1 MQMYCFSQLGHF
13 QINNSPLSIFFC
25 SSGFKVTLMEEY
37 KVILPSVPQFGQ
49 ITSLLIRLVILLFV
63 FYCYVN
69 NPIAYSFVTHKYFS
83 ISPFPFIVFL

>member
-1 MQMYCFSQLGHF
+1 MYCFSQLGHF

-49 ITSLLIRLVILLFV
+49 ITFLLIKLVILLFV
-63 FYCYVN
+63 FNIV
-69 NPIAYSFVTHKYFS
+69 ILIILLLIHLSHKYFS